1 MEGLK
6 TLKESL
12 MACALSQM
20 NNLGSVDAKELGEVV
35 DMVKDLAETE
45 YYCAITE
52 AMEDKSR
59 VKEKEKEYHY
69 YTERPIYYNDRS
81 YYMDYNNGRGYYT
94 EPGVRHYG
102 EREYQMGMRDYRE
115 GRSPSSRKMYMEAKE
130 MHQPKE
136 KQMKELEKYMQELSK
151 DITEMI
157 GDATHEEKE
166 YLEHK
171 LITLAEKLHV

>member
-1 MEGLK
+1 MEGIK

-20 NNLGSVDAKELGEVV
+20 NNLGTVDAKELGEVI

-45 YYCAITE
+45 YYCEITE
-52 AMEDKSR
+52 AMKDKS
-59 VKEKEKEYHY
+59 KSKEKEYHY
-69 YTERPIYYNDRS
+69 YTERPIYYNDRD

-94 EPGVRHYG
+94 EPGSRQYD
-102 EREYQMGMRDYRE
+102 EREYQMGIHDYRE
-115 GRSPSSRKMYMEAKE
+115 GRSPSSRKMYMESKE
-130 MHQPKE
+130 MHQSEE

-157 GDATHEEKE
+157 GDATHEQKE

-171 LITLAEKLHV
+171 LMSLAEKLHV